1 MEQNTTIDSWEKYIT
16 NFIENED
23 VDDEKDAFI
32 VVEVQE
38 VSREDKVQIRLTLE
52 KANIKYAFDL
62 NKTNSVFCKIN
73 GKVKHPRELSGKKL
87 YFRKV
92 KAYSPNAKKEVD
104 SLRIC
109 KIE

>member
-1 MEQNTTIDSWEKYIT
+1 MEQNKTINGWDNYIT

-23 VDDEKDAFI
+23 VENEQDAFLC
-32 VVEVQE
+32 VEVSE
-38 VSREDKVQIRLTLE
+38 NIREDKAQIRLTLE
-52 KANIKYAFDL
+52 KGKLRYAMDL
-62 NKTNSVFCKIN
+62 NKTNSVFCKIE
-73 GKVKHPRELSGKKL
+73 GKIAHPSQLEGKKL
-87 YFRKV
+87 FFRKV